1 MTHSTLP
8 DKKTKIVCT
17 IGPASRAVEVLERLI
32 AAGMNVARINFSH
45 GDLDAHRQTIANIR
59 AAAAKAGRR
68 VAILGDLSGPKMR
81 IGKLAAEPVQLQR
94 DQAFVLQTDEI
105 VGDEHRVSMSFPALP
120 KVVHPGDRIFVNDG
134 FIQLE
139 VTGVRDREV
148 ACRVLVGGELRS
160 HKGVN
165 LPGIDLGI
173 SAFTDRDRQCLQ
185 FAAAEQLDAVS
196 QSFVQD
202 AYDIAAV
209 RRAADELDYHPLI
222 IAKIE
227 RARAVD
233 NLSEILAAAD
243 GIMVAR
249 GDLGVE
255 IPFERVAIT
264 QKRMIKQA
272 NLLGKPVIVAT
283 HMLESMIHNRR
294 PTRAEASDVANA
306 ILDGT
311 DCVMLS
317 GETATGEYPE
327 DAVAAM
333 AAIARVTEQEREDH
347 FLARLLQLE
356 KIRGEIRR
364 EDLVSL
370 TVYLD
375 VETMKPGIVLIPSRS
390 GATARRV
397 SRFRL
402 PIWVAAFSEDEAVCQ
417 RLMFSYGVFPVH
429 TEDPSNWSHFA
440 VDWVRQHAPEA
451 EVVLLTRE
459 GDARRERDSTL
470 IEIIDLRPS

>member
-1 MTHSTLP
+1 MIQTGLP
-8 DKKTKIVCT
+8 DKKTKIICT
-17 IGPASRAVEVLERLI
+17 IGPASQSAEMLERLML
-32 AAGMNVARINFSH
+32 AGMNVARVNFSH
-45 GDLDAHRQTIANIR
+45 GELDGHRQTIANIR
-59 AAAAKAGRR
+59 AAAAKTGQR

-81 IGKLAAEPVQLQR
+81 IGKLAAEPVELQ
-94 DQAFVLQTDEI
+94 QGQTFVLQTDEI
-105 VGDEHRVSMSFPALP
+105 VGDASRVSMSFPDLP
-120 KVVHPGDRIFVNDG
+120 KVVHAGDRIFINDG

-139 VTGVRDREV
+139 VTEVRPREV
-148 ACRVLVGGELRS
+148 ACQVLVGGELRS

-165 LPGIDLGI
+165 FPGIDLGI
-173 SAFTDRDRQCLQ
+173 SAFTERDRQCLE
-185 FAAAEQLDAVS
+185 FAAAQRLDAVS

-209 RRAADELDYHPLI
+209 RRAADALNYRPLI

-227 RARAVD
+227 RARAVE
-233 NLSEILAAAD
+233 NLGEILATAD

-255 IPFERVAIT
+255 IPFERVAVT
-264 QKRMIKQA
+264 QKQLIRQA
-272 NLLGKPVIVAT
+272 NLLGKPVITAT

-317 GETATGEYPE
+317 GETAMGQYPE

-333 AAIARVTEQEREDH
+333 TAIARVTEQEREDH
-347 FLARLLQLE
+347 FLGRLLQLE
-356 KIRGEIRR
+356 KLRGEIRR

-402 PIWVAAFSEDEAVCQ
+402 PIWVAAFSEDEATCQ
-417 RLMFSYGVFPVH
+417 QLQFSYGVHPIHVD
-429 TEDPSNWSHFA
+429 DPPNWSHFA
-440 VDWVRQHAPEA
+440 VDWTRTHVPAA
-451 EVVLLTRE
+451 EVALLTRE

-470 IEIIDLRPS
+470 IEIIDLRP

>member
-1 MTHSTLP
+1 MIHSTLP

-17 IGPASRAVEVLERLI
+17 IGPASRSVEVLERLI
-32 AAGMNVARINFSH
+32 AAGMNVARVNFSH
-45 GDLDAHRQTIANIR
+45 GDLDSHRQTIANIR
-59 AAAAKAGRR
+59 AAAAKVGRR

-81 IGKLAAEPVQLQR
+81 IGKLAAEPIELQR
-94 DQAFVLQTDEI
+94 DQTFVLQTDEI
-105 VGDEHRVSMSFPALP
+105 VGNEHGVSMSFPKLP
-120 KVVHPGDRIFVNDG
+120 QVVRAGDRIFLNDG
-134 FIQLE
+134 FIQLKVTE
-139 VTGVRDREV
+139 VRPREV
-148 ACRVLVGGELRS
+148 VCQVLVGGELRS

-173 SAFTDRDRQCLQ
+173 SAFTDRDRQCLE
-185 FAAAEQLDAVS
+185 FAAAERLDAVS

-209 RRAADELDYHPLI
+209 RRAADALDYHPLM

-233 NLSEILAAAD
+233 NLSEILATAD

-264 QKRMIKQA
+264 QKRIIHQA

-317 GETATGEYPE
+317 GETATGEYPD

-375 VETMKPGIVLIPSRS
+375 VETMKPGVVLIPSRS

-402 PIWVAAFSEDEAVCQ
+402 PIWIAAFSEVEAVCQ
-417 RLMFSYGVFPVH
+417 KLQFSYGVFPVH
-429 TEDPSNWSHFA
+429 TDDPPNWSHFA
-440 VDWVRQHAPEA
+440 VDWVQQHMPAA
-451 EVVLLTRE
+451 EVALLTRE

-470 IEIIDLRPS
+470 IEIIDLRT

>member
-1 MTHSTLP
+1 MTHSSLP

-17 IGPASRAVEVLERLI
+17 IGPASQAVEVLERLI

-45 GDLDAHRQTIANIR
+45 GDLDSHRQTIAHIR

-81 IGKLAAEPVQLQR
+81 IGKLASEPVELQR
-94 DQAFVLQTDEI
+94 DQMFVLQTDEI

-120 KVVHPGDRIFVNDG
+120 QVVRAGDRIFVNDG
-134 FIQLE
+134 FIQLK
-139 VTGVRDREV
+139 VIDVRDREV
-148 ACRVLVGGELRS
+148 ACQVLVGGELRS

-165 LPGIDLGI
+165 LPGIDLGV
-173 SAFTDRDRQCLQ
+173 SAFTDRDRQCLA
-185 FAAAEQLDAVS
+185 FAAAERLDAVS

-209 RRAADELDYHPLI
+209 RRAAGELNYHPLI

-227 RARAVD
+227 RARALD
-233 NLSEILAAAD
+233 NLGEILAAAD

-264 QKRMIKQA
+264 QKRMIHQA

-306 ILDGT
+306 ILDGA

-347 FLARLLQLE
+347 FLASLLQLE

-375 VETMKPGIVLIPSRS
+375 VETMKPGVVLIPSRS

-402 PIWVAAFSEDEAVCQ
+402 PIWIAAFSEDEAVCQ
-417 RLMFSYGVFPVH
+417 QLQLSYGVLPVY
-429 TEDPSNWSHFA
+429 TEDPPNWSHFA
-440 VDWVRQHAPEA
+440 VDWVQQHLPEA

-459 GDARRERDSTL
+459 SDARRERDSTL
-470 IEIIDLRPS
+470 IEIIDLRG

>member
-1 MTHSTLP
+1 MSETGLP

-17 IGPASRAVEVLERLI
+17 IGPASQSAEVLERLI
-32 AAGMNVARINFSH
+32 VAGMNVARINFSH
-45 GDLDAHRQTIANIR
+45 GELDGHRQTIANIR
-59 AAAAKAGRR
+59 AAAAATGRR

-81 IGKLAAEPVQLQR
+81 IGKLAVEPVELQR
-94 DQAFVLQTDEI
+94 GQTLVLQTDEI
-105 VGDEHRVSMSFPALP
+105 VGDASRVSMSFPDLP
-120 KVVHPGDRIFVNDG
+120 NVVHAGDRIFINDG

-139 VTGVRDREV
+139 VTEVRPREV
-148 ACRVLVGGELRS
+148 ACQVLVGGELRS

-165 LPGIDLGI
+165 FPGIDLGI
-173 SAFTDRDRQCLQ
+173 SAFTERDRQCLE
-185 FAAAEQLDAVS
+185 FAAAQRLDAVS

-209 RRAADELDYHPLI
+209 RRAADQLDYHPLI

-227 RARAVD
+227 RARAVE
-233 NLSEILAAAD
+233 NLGEILATAD

-255 IPFERVAIT
+255 IPFERVAVT
-264 QKRMIKQA
+264 QKRLIRQA
-272 NLLGKPVIVAT
+272 NLLGKPVITAT

-317 GETATGEYPE
+317 GETAMGQYPE

-347 FLARLLQLE
+347 FLGRLLQLE
-356 KIRGEIRR
+356 KLRGEIRR

-402 PIWVAAFSEDEAVCQ
+402 PIWVAAFSEDESACQ
-417 RLMFSYGVFPVH
+417 QLQFSYGVHPVH
-429 TEDPSNWSHFA
+429 VDDPPNWSHFA
-440 VDWVRQHAPEA
+440 VDWTRTHVPAA
-451 EVVLLTRE
+451 EVALLTRE

-470 IEIIDLRPS
+470 IEIIDLRP

>member
-1 MTHSTLP
+1 MSDSGLP
-8 DKKTKIVCT
+8 EKKTKIICT
-17 IGPASRAVEVLERLI
+17 IGPASQSAEVLERLI
-32 AAGMNVARINFSH
+32 GGGMDVARINFSH
-45 GDLDAHRQTIANIR
+45 GDLDGHRQTIVSIR
-59 AAAAKAGRR
+59 EAAAKVGRR

-81 IGKLAAEPVQLQR
+81 IGKLAVEPVELPRGQTI
-94 DQAFVLQTDEI
+94 VLQTDEM
-105 VGDEHRVSMSFPALP
+105 VGDAHRVSMSFSDLP
-120 KVVHPGDRIFVNDG
+120 KVVRAGDRIFVNDG

-139 VTGVRDREV
+139 VAEVREREV

-160 HKGVN
+160 NKGVN

-173 SAFTDRDRQCLQ
+173 SAFTDRDRQCLE
-185 FAAAEQLDAVS
+185 FAAAQGLDAVS

-209 RRAADELDYHPLI
+209 RRAADALNYQPLI

-227 RARAVD
+227 RARAVE
-233 NLSEILAAAD
+233 NLGEILATSD
-243 GIMVAR
+243 GIMIAR

-255 IPFERVAIT
+255 VPFERVAVM
-264 QKRMIKQA
+264 QKRIIHQA
-272 NLLGKPVIVAT
+272 NLLGKPVITAT

-317 GETATGEYPE
+317 GETAIGQYPE

-347 FLARLLQLE
+347 FLARMLQLE
-356 KIRGEIRR
+356 KLRGEIRR
-364 EDLVSL
+364 EDLISL
-370 TVYLD
+370 MVYLD
-375 VETMKPGIVLIPSRS
+375 VETMQPGIVLIPSRTGS
-390 GATARRV
+390 TARRV

-402 PIWVAAFSEDEAVCQ
+402 PIWIAAFSEVESVCRKLQ
-417 RLMFSYGVFPVH
+417 FSYGVHPVC
-429 TEDPSNWSHFA
+429 TEDPPNWSRFA
-440 VDWVRQHAPEA
+440 VDWVQQHLPAA
-451 EVVLLTRE
+451 EVALLTRE

-470 IEIIDLRPS
+470 IEIIDLRP